1 MDVIAAVGVLVMV
14 SIVLVVYVTLFQN
27 KSVAEPRTVVIVK
40 EDRHRYPSHGHGH
53 GHGHIGPYGGRHGY
67 HG

>member
-1 MDVIAAVGVLVMV
+1 MDAIAAVGVLVMV

-40 EDRHRYPSHGHGH
+40 EDRHRYPGHS
-53 GHGHIGPYGGRHGY
+53 HGHIGPYGGRHGY

>member
-1 MDVIAAVGVLVMV
+1 MDVIAALGILVMV
-14 SIVLVVYVTLFQN
+14 AIVLVVYVTLFQN

-40 EDRHRYPSHGHGH
+40 DQHRYRDH
-53 GHGHIGPYGGRHGY
+53 GHGHIGRYGGRHGY

>member
-1 MDVIAAVGVLVMV
+1 MDAVAAVGILVMV

-27 KSVAEPRTVVIVK
+27 KSAAEPRRVIIVR
-40 EDRHRYPSHGHGH
+40 EQSHKLQPHPWH
-53 GHGHIGPYGGRHGY
+53 HWYRAGPYGGRHGY